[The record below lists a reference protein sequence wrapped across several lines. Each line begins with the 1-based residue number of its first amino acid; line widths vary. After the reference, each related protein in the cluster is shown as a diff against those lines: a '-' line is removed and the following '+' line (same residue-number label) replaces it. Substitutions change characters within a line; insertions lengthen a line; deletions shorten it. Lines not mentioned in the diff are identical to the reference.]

1 MAQCQLNANL
11 YHNDLCK
18 CTTLQYKSSIFT
30 LDMTWWLTRTLFY
43 ISTHCW
49 GSQSTSEVTS
59 NKPTAPQKSPVK
71 LVESLWDLP
80 RVQCGR
86 WTDARSLLRRST
98 LTRLPPGEV
107 TSRQWHGLL
116 PNIWL
121 FTVVKWHRCLSAL
134 APISCDGNT
143 TARWTCLYSPALIWR
158 VKLPWMPICLYLSI
172 LFHPSLIEQH
182 SIIILLALSLKKR
195 LK

>member
-1 MAQCQLNANL
+1 MNKSQIWNINTLDFYFQMAQCQLNANL

-98 LTRLPPGEV
+98 LTRLPQGEV
-107 TSRQWHGLL
+107 TSHQTPMEPGL
-116 PNIWL
+116 
-121 FTVVKWHRCLSAL
+121 SG
-134 APISCDGNT
+134 S
-143 TARWTCLYSPALIWR
+143 S
-158 VKLPWMPICLYLSI
+158 
-172 LFHPSLIEQH
+172 
-182 SIIILLALSLKKR
+182 LALFQLVIPFTAIQ
-195 LK
+195 